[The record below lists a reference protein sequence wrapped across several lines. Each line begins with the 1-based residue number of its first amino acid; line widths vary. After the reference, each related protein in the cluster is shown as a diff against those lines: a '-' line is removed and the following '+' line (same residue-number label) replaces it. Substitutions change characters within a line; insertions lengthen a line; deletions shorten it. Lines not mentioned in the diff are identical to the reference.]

1 MIIVMYY
8 ALNFYYLASNKSV
21 SKMVVIHYISEMYL
35 FVVAQNV
42 GYLKRFAGL

>member
-8 ALNFYYLASNKSV
+8 ASDFYYLASNKTV